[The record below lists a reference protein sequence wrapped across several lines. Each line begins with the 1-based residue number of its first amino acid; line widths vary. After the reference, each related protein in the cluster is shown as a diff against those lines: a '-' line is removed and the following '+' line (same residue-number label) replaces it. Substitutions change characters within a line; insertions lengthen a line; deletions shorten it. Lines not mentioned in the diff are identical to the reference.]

1 LKVDLGPRRPEIIA
15 ARSLGTPKR
24 SRVTAEPLHSHEG
37 SSGAN
42 GIADLREGLQAP
54 SLRRSV

>member
-1 LKVDLGPRRPEIIA
+1 
-15 ARSLGTPKR
+15 
-24 SRVTAEPLHSHEG
+24 VTAEPLHSHEG